1 MRGALAVA
9 LALAVAVGACGD
21 DTKKANAY
29 VEKVNEAQSNFV
41 AVVDD
46 SQTRIQG
53 NASNA
58 ETATQ
63 LDMIR
68 AAAAKVVVQLR
79 SIKPPENVTTL
90 HATLVKEAQ
99 GLVAAF
105 QKAADAY
112 RSQDPGQILT
122 AKVDLGKDIDRVNG
136 QLNATIQQLNSRLH
150 G

>member
-1 MRGALAVA
+1 MRGALAVT
-9 LALAVAVGACGD
+9 LALAVAVGACGG
-21 DTKKANAY
+21 DTKAKNSY
-29 VEKVNEAQSNFV
+29 VEQVNRAQSDFV

-46 SQTRIQG
+46 SQSRIQG

-79 SIKPPENVTTL
+79 SIKPPENVKKL
-90 HATLVKEAQ
+90 HGNLVREAQ

-105 QKAADAY
+105 AKAADAY
-112 RSQDPGQILT
+112 RSQDPAQILT

-136 QLNATIQQLNSRLH
+136 QLNATIQQLNSKLH